1 MHDYDSWCVR
11 RHVAVI
17 HGSEVESPKEYD
29 HQTCT
34 TSRWLGTDSVPPSF
48 KRRKVLNLDLRGELD
63 LDDCSHLL

>member
-1 MHDYDSWCVR
+1 M
-11 RHVAVI
+11 I